1 LARSSLG
8 EEALVEIKVLD
19 TSHGPYY
26 EQIRS
31 QIAEMINSGTL
42 ASGAEIP
49 RPHQLSQQINID
61 KGEISRAYFEL
72 EQQGLVVVKKSKNF
86 LGETSTDY
94 YVK

>member
-1 LARSSLG
+1 M
-8 EEALVEIKVLD
+8 EIKVLD

-31 QIAEMINSGTL
+31 QIAEMIDKGTL
-42 ASGAEIP
+42 ASGVEIP
-49 RPHQLSQQINID
+49 RPHLLAQQINVD

-72 EQQGLVVVKKSKNF
+72 EQQGLLVVKKSKNF
-86 LGETSTDY
+86 LGESSTSF